1 MQIAVRLVIGGL
13 CFAAGVGMVIYANV
27 LGMNIIDEANKASP
41 PAERVSFVFP
51 GRVERA
57 FNRYRILHPDCNK
70 PRLIPVF
77 GLLGMVLFLFGIN
90 LLVPG
95 IL

>member
-1 MQIAVRLVIGGL
+1 MPVAVRFVVGGL
-13 CFAAGVGMVIYANV
+13 CFAAGIGMVIYANV
-27 LGMNIIDEANKASP
+27 LSMNIIDEANKATP

-57 FNRYRILHPDCNK
+57 FNRYRILHPDSNK

-77 GLLGMVLFLFGIN
+77 GLLGMVLSLFGLN
-90 LLVPG
+90 LLLPG